1 MREMRAF
8 APESS
13 HGPLCVELLWFL
25 SVILGRPDWEEASRP
40 WWSQG
45 GPHSVGGLGLKI
57 PFESVKA
64 VRAAL
69 RYQARVRLFVYSQR
83 VSHRSRS
90 PWMYGQCP
98 LPVRFFKISSV
109 VNQRHLK
116 MAPQNQNSTKK
127 VSDALCK
134 ARKGDVAAIA
144 AMAAMACAHSHL
156 NVSSTPIRKSRGKP
170 QKAQPKNGRENTV
183 KTQNRHGRLSPQQS
197 PPSHPREDSP
207 YKLQNQ
213 NQRAKYPVRPQQPLS
228 EKTMKNKN
236 RKFPSAKPPI
246 TQHQL
251 DLEFDSESD

>member
-1 MREMRAF
+1 MSVCPYC
-8 APESS
+8 APTSHAAGFVDESES
-13 HGPLCVELLWFL
+13 ESLDV
-25 SVILGRPDWEEASRP
+25 
-40 WWSQG
+40 WSM
-45 GPHSVGGLGLKI
+45 PS
-57 PFESVKA
+57 
-64 VRAAL
+64 
-69 RYQARVRLFVYSQR
+69 ARSSYF
-83 VSHRSRS
+83 
-90 PWMYGQCP
+90 
-98 LPVRFFKISSV
+98 RFFKISSV

-144 AMAAMACAHSHL
+144 AMAAMACAQRQYG
-156 NVSSTPIRKSRGKP
+156 RKTRGKP
-170 QKAQPKNGRENTV
+170 QKAQIAHNSQSPINGRENTV

-236 RKFPSAKPPI
+236 RKNQPVCKQFPSAKPPI

>member
-1 MREMRAF
+1 MSVCPYC
-8 APESS
+8 APTS
-13 HGPLCVELLWFL
+13 HAAGACLNLPPPPVELVRVLTTCL
-25 SVILGRPDWEEASRP
+25 TSESESLDV
-40 WWSQG
+40 WSM
-45 GPHSVGGLGLKI
+45 PS
-57 PFESVKA
+57 
-64 VRAAL
+64 
-69 RYQARVRLFVYSQR
+69 ARSSYF
-83 VSHRSRS
+83 
-90 PWMYGQCP
+90 
-98 LPVRFFKISSV
+98 RFFKISSV

-170 QKAQPKNGRENTV
+170 PKAQIAHNSQSPKNGRENTV

-213 NQRAKYPVRPQQPLS
+213 NQRAKLR
-228 EKTMKNKN
+228 
-236 RKFPSAKPPI
+236 R
-246 TQHQL
+246 
-251 DLEFDSESD
+251 